1 MNWHTYRLTR
11 MIATNR
17 IMRRQMLLEDCVRK
31 MAAGASSPADHA
43 QEIEAGLMAEA
54 NRAVADAII
63 MEMVA

>member
-11 MIATNR
+11 QIATNR
-17 IMRRQMLLEDCVRK
+17 LKLRQMILQDCARK
-31 MAAGASSPADHA
+31 MVASSPADHA